1 MLIFLGGMVSGAIG
15 GVFVMAAVAFTK
27 DAD

>member
-1 MLIFLGGMVSGAIG
+1 MLIFLGGMMSGATL
-15 GVFVMAAVAFTK
+15 GVFVMAALALAK